1 MLMHRI
7 AIIGIDDNIKAFAMC
22 GMDAFVVEDEAQAQK
37 LIDRLASQK
46 FAIIF
51 VTESI
56 IKKIPNAISKYKHS
70 TTPSITSIPDLFPK
84 KGQSFASEILSIN
97 VKKATGS
104 DIFINDSED

>member
-1 MLMHRI
+1 MHRI

-22 GMDAFVVEDEAQAQK
+22 GMDAFVVENEAEAQQ

-51 VTESI
+51 VAESI
-56 IKKIPNAISKYKHS
+56 IKKIPNTVSKYKHS
-70 TTPSITSIPDLFPK
+70 KTPAITSIPDPFPK
-84 KGQSFASEILSIN
+84 KGPSFASEILSIN

-104 DIFINDSED
+104 DIFINDAED